1 MGRVYTHFQ
10 TKRVDN
16 QTIGAAHTHMAY
28 MREYP
33 PGCTSSIYFR
43 LDWGDEA
50 FSQECSLLGSSVYYK
65 KEY

>member
-1 MGRVYTHFQ
+1 MGRVYTRFQ

-33 PGCTSSIYFR
+33 PGCTAIIYFR
-43 LDWGDEA
+43 LDRGDEA
-50 FSQECSLLGSSVYYK
+50 FS
-65 KEY
+65 